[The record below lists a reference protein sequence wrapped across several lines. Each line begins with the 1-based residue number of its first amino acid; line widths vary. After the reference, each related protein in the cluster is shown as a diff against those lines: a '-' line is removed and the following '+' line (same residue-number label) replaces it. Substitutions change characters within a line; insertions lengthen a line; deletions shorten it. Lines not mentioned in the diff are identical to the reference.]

1 MQVAFPEHR
10 IGRIEI
16 HTQRLIGR
24 SPVREVEVT
33 LSDGTLLHG
42 RADGD
47 GVIALD
53 FPSVPVSSVRIKITD
68 VVPVP
73 GNPPVGISEVVIPG
87 VHLPIPKP
95 DRALPC
101 VSGPGLTLDGTPL
114 SVRLEGTA
122 EELLTGRDLAAASC
136 EQTSFFVS
144 AGRHELVGR
153 GPLQPDTLVL
163 STASENLAAT
173 PPPPPRLEVRPARAG
188 GYDVDVHGGRGP
200 FYLVIGQNYSTAWR
214 ASVDGKS
221 LGPPLLLDGYSAGWR
236 IDRTG
241 LFTVAVRFPPQR
253 RYDLALAIS
262 GIALLAV
269 LVLLA
274 GPAIRRGRRTRKAWR
289 PRRGR
294 RVQAP

>member
-1 MQVAFPEHR
+1 M
-10 IGRIEI
+10 
-16 HTQRLIGR
+16 
-24 SPVREVEVT
+24 
-33 LSDGTLLHG
+33 
-42 RADGD
+42 
-47 GVIALD
+47 
-53 FPSVPVSSVRIKITD
+53 
-68 VVPVP
+68 
-73 GNPPVGISEVVIPG
+73 
-87 VHLPIPKP
+87 
-95 DRALPC
+95 
-101 VSGPGLTLDGTPL
+101 
-114 SVRLEGTA
+114 
-122 EELLTGRDLAAASC
+122 
-136 EQTSFFVS
+136 
-144 AGRHELVGR
+144 
-153 GPLQPDTLVL
+153 
-163 STASENLAAT
+163 
-173 PPPPPRLEVRPARAG
+173 
-188 GYDVDVHGGRGP
+188 DVHGGRGP